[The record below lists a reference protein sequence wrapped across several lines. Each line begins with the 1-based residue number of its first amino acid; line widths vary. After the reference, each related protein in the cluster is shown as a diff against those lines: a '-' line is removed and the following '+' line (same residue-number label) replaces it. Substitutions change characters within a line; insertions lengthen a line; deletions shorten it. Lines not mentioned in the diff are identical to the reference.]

1 MVVVL
6 VVLAGAKAG
15 ADVKILGKCHPRLFG
30 AAVATTIG
38 DEDDSDDEDHGVMFL
53 LLFGRR
59 KRKTS

>member
-15 ADVKILGKCHPRLFG
+15 ADVKILGKCQPRFG

-53 LLFGRR
+53 LFFGRR